1 MVAAYIGIGVWRRR
15 RRRARRQYPRL

>member
-15 RRRARRQYPRL
+15 RRRARRQHPRL

>member
-1 MVAAYIGIGVWRRR
+1 MVAAYVGIGVWRRR